1 MRKAETRKDP
11 KYAYAYD
18 EENRLVKISS
28 LTKEERDGHIYKCLS
43 CGCSMIAKLGEK
55 NIHHFA
61 HKVDVECNNESYLH
75 ILSKE
80 ILRKR
85 FYSSESF
92 NISFYQNS
100 KCDLYNQCPTHQAD
114 GSCMKR
120 VLRTIDLKKDYCD
133 CLLED
138 WDPITNM
145 RPDLK
150 LVRKDPSIKPI
161 WLEIYVNHKC
171 TEEKKNS
178 NRRIIEFKIENEE
191 QAESL
196 SSAEIIESVQLED
209 YEDFGDEDATI
220 EFTGF
225 EPDTEPIIGFI
236 NEYKQKLQATLLTTG
251 YIQLQKLSCRENPR
265 IFDADGVAA
274 VIFSE
279 WRGNVLYKAQE
290 AFAKNG
296 IGNFKSCYWCK
307 NHLISCY
314 GNRYCYYNKH
324 LGIVG
329 PPEMK
334 HAYFCDWCYKP
345 VFSEELPSIVLNE
358 RYTLDQA
365 RVLMQNHPPTPTDR
379 PVYYSPYKE
388 IAPQPQPTV
397 EVKKSDL
404 AIPYRDDTLLP
415 IMSDV
420 SGCSQGTI
428 QNAQRFATAIYNHI
442 RKDDR
447 TADWAI
453 RNESAFVQ
461 DEWPVLQIETNI
473 GKYRIVCRDPWNE
486 RIFEGYK
493 IIDDYCSNQIFTTGN
508 HDCIVDLI
516 LKDADQNLKQN

>member
-75 ILSKE
+75 RLSKE

-85 FYSSESF
+85 FYNSESF
-92 NISFYQNS
+92 NISFYQTS
-100 KCDLYNQCPTHQAD
+100 KCDLFNQCPTHQVD
-114 GSCMKR
+114 SSCKKR
-120 VLRTIDLKKDYCD
+120 VLRTYDLKKYYSD

-138 WDPITNM
+138 WDPITNK

-150 LVRKDPSIKPI
+150 LVSSNPKIRPI
-161 WLEIYVNHKC
+161 WLEIFVTHRC
-171 TEEKKNS
+171 TEEKIHSKS
-178 NRRIIEFKIENEE
+178 KIIEFKIENEE

-196 SSAEIIESVQLED
+196 SSIEIRETAQLKE
-209 YEDFGDEDATI
+209 YEDFRDKRAVI
-220 EFTGF
+220 EFIGF
-225 EPDTEPIIGFI
+225 ERNTEPTLGFT
-236 NEYKQKLQATLLTTG
+236 NESKQKFQATLLTTG
-251 YIQLQKLSCRENPR
+251 FIQKRILSCRENPR

-274 VIFSE
+274 VVFSE
-279 WRGNVLYKAQE
+279 WGDNVLYRARE
-290 AFAKNG
+290 AFAKIG
-296 IGNFKSCYWCK
+296 IGNFKSCYWCR
-307 NHLISCY
+307 
-314 GNRYCYYNKH
+314 NRLYSRNGTPYCYYDNR
-324 LGIVG
+324 LGIIG

-334 HAYFCDWCYKP
+334 QAFFCGDYYTP
-345 VFSEELPSIVLNE
+345 FFPEELPSVFLNE
-358 RYTLDQA
+358 GYTLDQA

-388 IAPQPQPTV
+388 IVPQPQPTV

-453 RNESAFVQ
+453 RNESSFVQ

-516 LKDADQNLKQN
+516 LKDASPDSKH